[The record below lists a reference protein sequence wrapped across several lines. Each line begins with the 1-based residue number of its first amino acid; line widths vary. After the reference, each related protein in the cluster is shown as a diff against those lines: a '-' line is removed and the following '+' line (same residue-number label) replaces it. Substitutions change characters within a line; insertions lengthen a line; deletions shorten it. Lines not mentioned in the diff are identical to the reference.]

1 MKKFAVLA
9 LAALLVVAF
18 TVPASALEN
27 IFGGYWHAR
36 FYTQK
41 NFDGDDLGTS
51 DLTQAETRTRLYYTA
66 KLNDNLKL
74 VNKFEM
80 DTAWGNTNAAYS
92 GTSTYSSNWG
102 DAGADGVAIEIKQ
115 SYADFNVGPVNFL
128 VGVQNF
134 TLARGFI
141 SNDDASGVKAIWKV
155 TEGLYLPFI
164 WQKNVEGGTG
174 KNTVGSNLDGYKND
188 RDIDM
193 YIFTPSVYFSKD
205 IKINPYLVLLH
216 SKDAY
221 QLPGAYLTAFDNLNA
236 YIFGFDFDAKMGP
249 ASIWFTGIMQKGSG
263 TVSAAIPAA
272 LAAGINAMPYSAA
285 KNKGNIIAGDE
296 IDLEGYLVAA
306 GGKFDLGKADVH
318 GQVFYATGEDA
329 SGLSDHE
336 LNGYFTTSSNL
347 YVWAEIMGGG
357 IFDNSAA
364 GSSSVGLMNSSG
376 ATGYIVSN
384 TLAAN
389 IGATVKPM
397 DKLTITGDL
406 WYAKLAEENVWG
418 EDYLGTEVD
427 LKVTYNLVEGLTLDV
442 VGAYL
447 FAGDATEAAR
457 GAATSDGKN
466 QTNPYEFGTQLSLS
480 F

>member
-1 MKKFAVLA
+1 MKKFTVLA

-18 TVPASALEN
+18 AMPASALEN

-36 FYTQK
+36 FYSQK
-41 NFDGDDLGTS
+41 DFDGDDLGTL
-51 DLTQAETRTRLYYTA
+51 DLSQAEMRTRLYYTA
-66 KLNDNLKL
+66 KINDNLKL

-80 DTAWGNTNAAYS
+80 DTTFGNTNAAYS
-92 GTSTYSSNWG
+92 ATSTYSSNWG
-102 DAGADGVAIEIKQ
+102 DAGADGVAIEIKN

-141 SNDDASGVKAIWKV
+141 SNDDASGAKAIIKV
-155 TEGLYLPFI
+155 NDGLYLPFI
-164 WQKNVEGGTG
+164 WQKSVEGGTG
-174 KNTVGSNLDGYKND
+174 KNTAGSNITGYKND

-193 YIFTPSVYFSKD
+193 YVFAPLIYFSKD
-205 IKINPYLVLLH
+205 IKINPYYVLLH

-221 QLPGAYLTAFDNLNA
+221 QLPGAFATAFDNLTA
-236 YIFGFDFDAKMGP
+236 HVFGFDFDAKMGP

-263 TVSAAIPAA
+263 NVSRGIAGAT
-272 LAAGINAMPYSAA
+272 LAAVNAMPYPGKS
-285 KNKGNIIAGDE
+285 KGNLVADDE
-296 IDLEGYLVAA
+296 VKLEGYLVAA
-306 GGKFDLGKADVH
+306 GGKFDLGKADIH
-318 GQVFYATGEDA
+318 GQAFYATGEDSSA
-329 SGLSDHE
+329 FSDKKI
-336 LNGYFTTSSNL
+336 NGYFTTSSNL

-357 IFDNSAA
+357 VFDNSAA
-364 GSSSVGLMNSSG
+364 AQSSTGSMNSSG

-389 IGATVKPM
+389 IGVTVKPM
-397 DKLTITGDL
+397 PKLTLTGDL

-427 LKVTYNLVEGLTLDV
+427 LKVTYQLVEGLNLDL

-457 GAATSDGKN
+457 GALTSDGKN